1 MFLFHQIGSFLGGWL
16 GGVVYDRTGNY
27 DLIWQGAIVLS
38 LLAAALNWPVRERP
52 VARLQAQMEAA
63 SSLKAQGLLIIA
75 GLILLVLAWW
85 GWQRGGL
92 ALMQLGM
99 SIC

>member
-1 MFLFHQIGSFLGGWL
+1 MS
-16 GGVVYDRTGNY
+16 RTGT
-27 DLIWQGAIVLS
+27 W
-38 LLAAALNWPVRERP
+38 LAAATG
-52 VARLQAQMEAA
+52 A
-63 SSLKAQGLLIIA
+63 GLL
-75 GLILLVLAWW
+75 LLAWW

>member
-1 MFLFHQIGSFLGGWL
+1 MSSNGYWFVG
-16 GGVVYDRTGNY
+16 
-27 DLIWQGAIVLS
+27 
-38 LLAAALNWPVRERP
+38 AAA
-52 VARLQAQMEAA
+52 AT
-63 SSLKAQGLLIIA
+63 LL
-75 GLILLVLAWW
+75 LLAWW

>member
-1 MFLFHQIGSFLGGWL
+1 MSSN
-16 GGVVYDRTGNY
+16 GN
-27 DLIWQGAIVLS
+27 WFVGAAVAT
-38 LLAAALNWPVRERP
+38 LL
-52 VARLQAQMEAA
+52 
-63 SSLKAQGLLIIA
+63 LL
-75 GLILLVLAWW
+75 LAWW

>member
-1 MFLFHQIGSFLGGWL
+1 M
-16 GGVVYDRTGNY
+16 
-27 DLIWQGAIVLS
+27 S
-38 LLAAALNWPVRERP
+38 LT
-52 VARLQAQMEAA
+52 AR
-63 SSLKAQGLLIIA
+63 GLLITA
-75 GLILLVLAWW
+75 GLILLILAWW

>member
-1 MFLFHQIGSFLGGWL
+1 MSLSWYWFGGAAA
-16 GGVVYDRTGNY
+16 T
-27 DLIWQGAIVLS
+27 VL
-38 LLAAALNWPVRERP
+38 LLA
-52 VARLQAQMEAA
+52 
-63 SSLKAQGLLIIA
+63 
-75 GLILLVLAWW
+75 LAWW

>member
-1 MFLFHQIGSFLGGWL
+1 MNSTWYLF
-16 GGVVYDRTGNY
+16 GGVA
-27 DLIWQGAIVLS
+27 AIVL
-38 LLAAALNWPVRERP
+38 
-52 VARLQAQMEAA
+52 
-63 SSLKAQGLLIIA
+63 
-75 GLILLVLAWW
+75 LLVLAWW

>member
-1 MFLFHQIGSFLGGWL
+1 MSSNGFRL
-16 GGVVYDRTGNY
+16 V
-27 DLIWQGAIVLS
+27 GAGAV
-38 LLAAALNWPVRERP
+38 
-52 VARLQAQMEAA
+52 
-63 SSLKAQGLLIIA
+63 
-75 GLILLVLAWW
+75 ILLLLLAWW

>member
-1 MFLFHQIGSFLGGWL
+1 M
-16 GGVVYDRTGNY
+16 
-27 DLIWQGAIVLS
+27 S
-38 LLAAALNWPVRERP
+38 LT
-52 VARLQAQMEAA
+52 AR
-63 SSLKAQGLLIIA
+63 GLLITA
-75 GLILLVLAWW
+75 GLILLMLAWW

>member
-1 MFLFHQIGSFLGGWL
+1 MNVPL
-16 GGVVYDRTGNY
+16 R
-27 DLIWQGAIVLS
+27 A
-38 LLAAALNWPVRERP
+38 LA
-52 VARLQAQMEAA
+52 
-63 SSLKAQGLLIIA
+63 IIA
-75 GLILLVLAWW
+75 SLVLLLLAWW

>member
-1 MFLFHQIGSFLGGWL
+1 MNRICTR
-16 GGVVYDRTGNY
+16 VVVV
-27 DLIWQGAIVLS
+27 A
-38 LLAAALNWPVRERP
+38 LAAALL
-52 VARLQAQMEAA
+52 A
-63 SSLKAQGLLIIA
+63 
-75 GLILLVLAWW
+75 LVWW